1 MTEFATQQIQYHYIS
16 ITGYIFKFLNPCQKG
31 KGKFL
36 HICAL
41 IEEYQINLE
50 RPTLLQQRP
59 LKAEPSTKIYQINW
73 TTNNITFE
81 RTDKE
86 KVKSREGQSFLI
98 VAVNMAQTPLLKY
111 KKVQITLSSQNYKTN
126 IRSL

>member
-1 MTEFATQQIQYHYIS
+1 MRHSKYSTT
-16 ITGYIFKFLNPCQKG
+16 IFQLQGEIKFLNPCQKG

-36 HICAL
+36 HICAH
-41 IEEYQINLE
+41 IEEYQIDFRETNFAATKALKSSQAPKNLSNKLT
-50 RPTLLQQRP
+50 P
-59 LKAEPSTKIYQINW
+59 
-73 TTNNITFE
+73 NNITFE

-98 VAVNMAQTPLLKY
+98 VAVNMAQTQLLKY

-126 IRSL
+126 ISSL